1 MGRLPAAEQYAEVEA
16 VICRQ
21 WKHSNRGVSV
31 SVTLKNESNVPAFFV
46 RAEVIGTRNGDEI
59 LPVTWSD
66 NYVTV
71 FGGESVTLQAHYRLA
86 DLYDVPS
93 VRMQGKNVLAS
104 TAHLRQP
111 SE

>member
-1 MGRLPAAEQYAEVEA
+1 M
-16 VICRQ
+16 
-21 WKHSNRGVSV
+21 